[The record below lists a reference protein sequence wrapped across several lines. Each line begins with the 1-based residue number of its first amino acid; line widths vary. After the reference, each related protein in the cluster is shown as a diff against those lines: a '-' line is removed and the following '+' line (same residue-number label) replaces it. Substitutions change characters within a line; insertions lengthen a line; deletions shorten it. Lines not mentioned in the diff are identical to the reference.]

1 MEAFSLSDVAEA
13 TNGRLVG
20 ADDPDGI
27 FPTGACI
34 DTRILKTDELF
45 VALEG
50 EQTDGHRF
58 VAQALENGASAAL
71 VSEAWF
77 STLAEEDWPNGP
89 TVVVDAPDQALGT
102 LGKTYRRRFDIP
114 LIAVTGSNGKT
125 TTKEMIATVLRTRYR
140 VLATEGNLNTRLG
153 VPMTLLKLTRDHD
166 VAVIEMGIT
175 EGGGLNY
182 LCELAA
188 PTIGVITNIGPT
200 HLEYLG
206 SVEGVAQAKGE
217 LLDYLDESSM
227 AILNF
232 DDLYLTKKRARVKG
246 RLLGFGVEEI
256 SQFRGERL
264 VLDQEGCCQF
274 SLQSRFFHLHVP
286 GRHNVYNALAAAAA
300 GCALDV
306 PLEDAAGA
314 LAGFEPP
321 ALRGQVLESGGV
333 KLLNDSYNANPASM
347 RAALDTLTSMPTD
360 GRRFAVLG
368 DMLELGPTA
377 DSDHRSLGRYASQR
391 GVDALLAL
399 GDFAESTAGGG
410 IDGGMTL
417 DRAAAYE
424 TLDQLSEALSRL
436 LKPGDLVLLKGSRG
450 ARMERLAERLGF
462 SSEDEA

>member
-27 FPTGACI
+27 FPTGTSI
-34 DTRILKTDELF
+34 DTRTLERDDLF
-45 VALEG
+45 FALAG
-50 EQTDGHRF
+50 EQTDGHAF
-58 VAQALENGASAAL
+58 VEQALAKGASAAV
-71 VSEAWF
+71 VSEQWYRELSVDF
-77 STLAEEDWPNGP
+77 RPDGP
-89 TVVVDAPDQALGT
+89 MVVATAPDLALGS
-102 LGKTYRRRFDIP
+102 LGKAYRRRFDIP

-125 TTKEMIATVLRTRYR
+125 TTKEMIAAVLRTRYR

-153 VPMTLLKLTRDHD
+153 VPMTLLKLTKAHE

-175 EGGGLNY
+175 EGGGLSY

-232 DDLYLTKKRARVKG
+232 DDLYLSKKRASVKG

-306 PLEDAAGA
+306 PLEDAADA
-314 LAGFEPP
+314 LGEFRPP

-333 KLLNDSYNANPASM
+333 RLLNDSYNANPASM
-347 RAALDTLTSMPTD
+347 RAALDTLTAMPAD

-377 DSDHRSLGRYASQR
+377 ESAHQSLGRYASER
-391 GVDALLAL
+391 GVDALLTL
-399 GDFAESTAGGG
+399 GDFAEATVGGG
-410 IDGGMTL
+410 VEGGMAL
-417 DRAAAYE
+417 DLAVAYA
-424 TLDQLSEALSRL
+424 TLDQLSEALERQ
-436 LKPGDLVLLKGSRG
+436 LKPGDVVLLKGSRG
-450 ARMERLAERLGF
+450 SRMERLAQRLGF
-462 SSEDEA
+462 IIGDEK